1 MYIRRKVFS
10 VLQDESGEE
19 RLFSTT
25 EFMNEDSYLD
35 EREFGIKEVAKGAA
49 DKVVS
54 AGKYVG
60 GKAVQGG
67 KFVGNAVASGAKY
80 VGSKV
85 AAGGKYVGGKAVQG
99 GKFVGNAVAS
109 GAKYV
114 GSKVAAGGKYVGGKA
129 AAGGKVT
136 ADAAK
141 KAAAAVA
148 KYAQEH
154 PNAKLTAEITGGA
167 LAATG
172 AAYGGYKLYD
182 HIKNKNKD

>member
-25 EFMNEDSYLD
+25 EFMYEDSYLD

-85 AAGGKYVGGKAVQG
+85 AAGGKYVGGKA
-99 GKFVGNAVAS
+99 
-109 GAKYV
+109 
-114 GSKVAAGGKYVGGKA
+114 AAGGKYVGGKA

-172 AAYGGYKLYD
+172 AAYGGYKLYN

>member
-85 AAGGKYVGGKAVQG
+85 AAGGKYVGGKA
-99 GKFVGNAVAS
+99 
-109 GAKYV
+109 
-114 GSKVAAGGKYVGGKA
+114 AAGGKYVGGKA

>member
-25 EFMNEDSYLD
+25 EFMYEDSYLD

-85 AAGGKYVGGKAVQG
+85 AAGGKYVGGKA
-99 GKFVGNAVAS
+99 
-109 GAKYV
+109 
-114 GSKVAAGGKYVGGKA
+114 AAGGKYVGGKA

>member
-85 AAGGKYVGGKAVQG
+85 AAGGKYVG
-99 GKFVGNAVAS
+99 
-109 GAKYV
+109 
-114 GSKVAAGGKYVGGKA
+114 SKVAAGGKYVGGKA

>member
-85 AAGGKYVGGKAVQG
+85 AAGGKYVGGKA
-99 GKFVGNAVAS
+99 
-109 GAKYV
+109 
-114 GSKVAAGGKYVGGKA
+114 AAGGKYVGGKA

-182 HIKNKNKD
+182 HIKNKNKKK